1 MNKYLK
7 FFLLLIA
14 VWFDTARTFG
24 QESFFRHSSLSLNYW
39 GKTWTADGIPN
50 ASKYKVTNVR
60 LSDLG
65 GSFSGNIEGKAA
77 VAPVTVAPPKI
88 TYTTPNVYPTNTAIT
103 PLVPKNTG
111 GAVPATIYGKVSTFV
126 GTGNTAVFY
135 NPTRLAQDASGNLYV
150 ADRDNN
156 QIKKVT
162 PAGVVTLFASGF
174 NQPNG
179 VAVDKVG
186 NVYVADAASNQIKKI
201 TPGGVVSV
209 FAGSGSAGS
218 QNGPAGVASF
228 YYPYSLVFD
237 AAGNLYTTD
246 SQNSLIRKIA
256 PNGTVSTFAGSDA
269 GFADGQGTAA
279 KFNIPSGL
287 NIDATGNIYV
297 ADASNSRVRK
307 ITPAGLVTTVTG
319 NGSLGADNGPVVSA
333 TFNVP
338 AGVVVDDA
346 GNIYVADIR
355 NNLIRKIDPQGIVT
369 TLAGSGTAGA
379 DDGVGVLASF
389 NHPNDVQYNTDGFIY
404 VTDYGNSMI
413 RKVIVTGYTIDK
425 ALPPGLSFDPTTGI
439 ISGTPTVAWPATD
452 YLVTGYN
459 TGGSSSFIVNIKVAD
474 LVPVIIAGA
483 VSGSIVACQGSV
495 SSLQQFVVSGKTL
508 SQTITVTAPVGFLV
522 SASATTGFANKIFL
536 TLQGNTVNS
545 TNLFVKIAD
554 NTNVGV
560 YSGNVV
566 LTSAGATTIN
576 VPVSAT
582 VNALPVIQPVAGQ
595 DICKGDKTMAVV
607 FTGTAS
613 SYNWTNDNPSI
624 GLASTGVG
632 NIGQFATQN
641 STNIVQTA
649 KVTVTPSSGT
659 CPGVPVTFSIVV
671 NPAVVA
677 SASISQ
683 AQVNC
688 PGQPVSFNA
697 VPNNAGVTPAYT
709 WRVNGQAAGTNS
721 ATFSSTALNSGD
733 AITCVITGS
742 DRCAVPATSNTLN
755 VKFIQPVIPSVT
767 IDMAGPVN
775 VCTGNDVTLTAVAIN
790 EGTNPTYQWMVNGQ
804 VVNNTGKIYKSGAL
818 ITGDKVTCVVVNNDG
833 CVPSSSP
840 VSTPASIV
848 VIPNQLI
855 AISINQQAVTCKGQP
870 VTFVASAV
878 NAGTNPVYQWLIN
891 GQPAGDNSALL
902 VSSTLNSSDIVSCIA
917 AGSDHCNTP
926 ATSNTLHA
934 IFKPLG
940 TPPTV
945 SIDLPGPA
953 KICAGDQVT
962 LTAVATNEGN
972 NPTYQWMVN
981 GQQVNN
987 TSKVYKSTMLITGD
1001 KVTCTVTNNDEC
1013 TPLVSPVSTAVDI
1026 IATPVPQLTV
1036 SVSQGAINCMGQPVS
1051 FTAITNNTII
1061 NINYQW
1067 MVNGQAAGSNSAT
1080 FSSNTLNA
1088 NDAVACT
1095 VSSTAQCSVP
1105 ATSNIVNVLYTPVIT
1120 PTVSIDMAGVVDG
1133 CVGSEIA
1140 LTAIPVNAG
1149 NNPTYQ
1155 WMLNGQQVNNNGNKY
1170 MSSTLVTGDKITCSV
1185 TNNDGCS
1192 PVTSTISAPV
1202 NIIVTPIQVSTVTI
1216 NASVNMPVCQGRQV
1230 TFTPTPANYQLNASP
1245 PTYAWYLN
1253 GTIVSNLGTFTS
1265 KTLADDDQVYC
1276 VMTTYGKCTAPT
1288 PAQSN
1293 VISINLAPE
1302 IGCIIV
1308 PIAIPNAF
1316 TPNGDGNNDTWNIP
1330 ALANYP
1336 DCIVTV
1342 FNRYGISL
1350 FNSVGYVKAWNGR
1363 YNGNDL
1369 PVGTYYYIID
1379 PKNGQ
1384 AKLSGYVLIIR

>member
-1 MNKYLK
+1 VNKYLK

-14 VWFDTARTFG
+14 VWFDIAGAFG
-24 QESFFRHSSLSLNYW
+24 RESVFRHSSLSLNYW
-39 GKTWTADGIPN
+39 GKTWTADGTSN
-50 ASKYKVTNVR
+50 ASKYNATNVKF
-60 LSDLG
+60 SDLS
-65 GSFSGNIEGKAA
+65 GSFSVNIESKAA
-77 VAPVTVAPPKI
+77 ILPVTVAPPKI
-88 TYTTPNVYPTNTAIT
+88 TYTTPNVYPTNTVIT
-103 PLVPKNTG
+103 PLAPKNTG

-179 VAVDKVG
+179 VAVDKTG

-201 TPGGVVSV
+201 TPAGVVSV

-256 PNGTVSTFAGSDA
+256 PDGTVSTFAGSDA

-287 NIDATGNIYV
+287 NIDAAGNIYV
-297 ADASNSRVRK
+297 ADANNSRVRK
-307 ITPAGLVTTVTG
+307 ITPTGLVTTVSGTG
-319 NGSLGADNGPVVSA
+319 AFGADNGPALSA

-369 TLAGSGTAGA
+369 TLAGNGSAGS

-389 NHPNDVQYNTDGFIY
+389 NHPNDVQYNTAGFIY

-474 LVPVIIAGA
+474 LVPVITAGA

-495 SSLQQFVVSGKTL
+495 SSLQQFVASGKTL
-508 SQTITVTAPVGFLV
+508 SQTITVTAPGGFLV

-536 TLQGNTVNS
+536 ALQGNTVNS

-554 NTNVGV
+554 NTNAGV

-566 LTSAGATTIN
+566 LTSAGATGIN
-576 VPVSAT
+576 VPVNAT
-582 VNALPVIQPVAGQ
+582 VNALPVMQPVAGQ
-595 DICKGDKTMAVV
+595 DICNGDKTMAVV

-613 SYNWTNDNPSI
+613 SYSWTNDNPSI
-624 GLASTGVG
+624 GLASSGVG
-632 NIGQFATQN
+632 NIGQFITQN
-641 STNIVQTA
+641 GTNIVQTA

-659 CPGVPVTFSIVV
+659 CPGVPVIFSIVV

-697 VPNNAGVTPAYT
+697 VPNNAGITPAYT

-767 IDMAGPVN
+767 IDMAGPVS
-775 VCTGNDVTLTAVAIN
+775 VCTGNNVTLTAVAIN

-804 VVNNTGKIYKSGAL
+804 MVNNTGKIYKSSAL
-818 ITGDKVTCVVVNNDG
+818 ITGDKVTCVVINNDG
-833 CVPSSSP
+833 CVPSSSA
-840 VSTPASIV
+840 VSAPASIV

-855 AISINQQAVTCKGQP
+855 AISINQQAVICKGQP
-870 VTFVASAV
+870 VTFVATPQ
-878 NAGTNPVYQWLIN
+878 NAGNSPVYQWLVN
-891 GQPAGDNSALL
+891 GQAAGNNSALFI
-902 VSSTLNSSDIVSCIA
+902 SNILNSGDVVTCVV
-917 AGSDHCNTP
+917 AGSDHCNAP
-926 ATSNTLHA
+926 ATSNAVSTS
-934 IFKPLG
+934 FKATGP
-940 TPPTV
+940 TPTV
-945 SIDLPGPA
+945 SIDLPGPI
-953 KICAGDQVT
+953 KSCAGDVIT
-962 LTAVATNEGN
+962 LTAIAVNGGN

-981 GQQVNN
+981 GQAINN
-987 TSKVYKSTMLITGD
+987 AGKVYNSSILVTGD
-1001 KVTCTVTNNDEC
+1001 NVTCTVTNNDGC
-1013 TPLVSPVSTAVDI
+1013 VPLVSPASLAVGI
-1026 IATPVPQLTV
+1026 IATPVPAL
-1036 SVSQGAINCMGQPVS
+1036 SVSISQVAVNCIGQPVD
-1051 FTAITNNTII
+1051 FTAVPNNTSIGI
-1061 NINYQW
+1061 SYQW
-1067 MVNGQAAGSNSAT
+1067 MVNSQAVGNNSAA
-1080 FSSNTLNA
+1080 FSSSSLNA
-1088 NDAVACT
+1088 NDAVSCI
-1095 VSSTAQCSVP
+1095 VSSTAQCSIPVK
-1105 ATSNIVNVLYTPVIT
+1105 SNIVGVSYTPVIT

-1140 LTAIPVNAG
+1140 LTAMPVNAG

-1170 MSSTLVTGDKITCSV
+1170 TSSTLVTGDKITCSV

-1202 NIIVTPIQVSTVTI
+1202 NIIITPIQVSTVTI
-1216 NASVNMPVCQGRQV
+1216 STSVTMPVCQGRQV
-1230 TFTPTPANYQLNASP
+1230 TFTPTPANYQLDASP

-1253 GTIVSNLGTFTS
+1253 GTVVSSSGTYTT
-1265 KTLADDDQVYC
+1265 KTLADGDQVYC
-1276 VMTTYGKCTAPT
+1276 VMTAYGKCTAPT